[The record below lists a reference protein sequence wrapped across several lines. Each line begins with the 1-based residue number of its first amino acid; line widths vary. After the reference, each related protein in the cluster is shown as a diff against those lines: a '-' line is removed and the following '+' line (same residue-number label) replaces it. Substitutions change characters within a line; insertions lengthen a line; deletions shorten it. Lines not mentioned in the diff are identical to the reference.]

1 VADRQAWLTEIIG
14 ALATAAAEDR
24 LLGVVSDTLLA
35 YTTAGSIGSLSDPNV
50 VPLALAEWVAGRSY
64 AAIHDLLSRRR
75 VRVSRNNATI
85 EDVVALRENGLGYD
99 VAMVVAS
106 LADLAEPLDS
116 TLQGALAL
124 LQRQVKNGLT
134 ETAALAFLE
143 AGFADR
149 VVATALGQAWP
160 RVRERD
166 GMRAVCRNER
176 EAVQVILDGM
186 PAYFRAVAAE
196 LRA

>member
-1 VADRQAWLTEIIG
+1 
-14 ALATAAAEDR
+14 
-24 LLGVVSDTLLA
+24 VSDTVLA
-35 YTTAGSIGSLSDPNV
+35 YTTARSISSLSDADV

-85 EDVVALRENGLGYD
+85 ADVVALCENGFGYD

-106 LADLAEPLDS
+106 LADLAEPLDPA
-116 TLQGALAL
+116 LRGALAL

-143 AGFADR
+143 AGLLTELWRRRWVRRGREFVSGTVRAPSAGTNAR
-149 VVATALGQAWP
+149 LFRLSSTAY
-160 RVRERD
+160 
-166 GMRAVCRNER
+166 
-176 EAVQVILDGM
+176 
-186 PAYFRAVAAE
+186 YFRAVAAE
-196 LRA
+196 LSA